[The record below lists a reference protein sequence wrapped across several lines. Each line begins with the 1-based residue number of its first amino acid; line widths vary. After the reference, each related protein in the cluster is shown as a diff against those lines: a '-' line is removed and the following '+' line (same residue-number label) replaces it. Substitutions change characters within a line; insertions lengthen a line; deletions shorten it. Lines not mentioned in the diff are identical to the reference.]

1 MADHHRYVAHLGHA
15 VDRAKSLCLSQCFLL
30 QPGVFRPR
38 PVRLGLSAL
47 AAIEIL
53 HGFSA

>member
-15 VDRAKSLCLSQCFLL
+15 VDREKSLCLSQCFLL